1 MIKEDI
7 EKEMKTTRADEAEDL
22 AAYKKLY
29 KDSAAYPERASV
41 RFYLFSFRN
50 PSHRLVW
57 RAKLKRFIQKHW
69 RFRHLM

>member
-41 RFYLFSFRN
+41 HF
-50 PSHRLVW
+50 
-57 RAKLKRFIQKHW
+57 
-69 RFRHLM
+69 